1 MLDGMHLSDVVFRFL
16 SLCDIEEVKALC
28 KLWFPL
34 DYPNTWYNDVLS
46 NPQFFSLAACHS
58 NNIIGLIVAEI
69 KEASRVNEED
79 SSLLDYGLI
88 YNADVA
94 YILALGVMEEYRRCG
109 IASLLLDTFL
119 RHLTAQ
125 EMKKVKVVYLHV
137 LATNDKALRFYEKR
151 NFRSIA
157 DNFSCHLFSGVP
169 ELFPSGGMVFIAV
182 CLACKLVLQLQAK
195 VFLHFL
201 D

>member
-151 NFRSIA
+151 NFRMHAFLPYYYCIG
-157 DNFSCHLFSGVP
+157 DKMRDGFTYCLYVN
-169 ELFPSGGMVFIAV
+169 GGHPPWT
-182 CLACKLVLQLQAK
+182 
-195 VFLHFL
+195 FLYPFVTPIMTNR
-201 D
+201 